1 MNIKILET
9 KLQTIFENDSF
20 AVTEK
25 NIKERILIEL
35 DFILQRI
42 AEYYETIEMIATIKL
57 GAREHIKD
65 EKYDLENLGEIIIK
79 CDNILDMLK
88 NESIYYKEKL
98 INFTEEIFIN
108 QDLYDLLKKD
118 MPSISKLLDKL
129 ILENSNSSLDNF
141 LNWFDNESNYIKIAN
156 LANGDAYQYIN
167 KLCYEYCEILK
178 PYQKLKLV
186 KNETGGVNDERT
198 GSN

>member
-1 MNIKILET
+1 MFKFFKRKIKLES
-9 KLQTIFENDSF
+9 FE
-20 AVTEK
+20 V
-25 NIKERILIEL
+25 RIIINSLKAMRNKLIENNE
-35 DFILQRI
+35 DTEYVDEIL
-42 AEYYETIEMIATIKL
+42 L
-57 GAREHIKD
+57 
-65 EKYDLENLGEIIIK
+65 KY
-79 CDNILDMLK
+79 
-88 NESIYYKEKL
+88 
-98 INFTEEIFIN
+98 
-108 QDLYDLLKKD
+108 LYDLLKKD

-156 LANGDAYQYIN
+156 LANVDAYQYIN

-186 KNETGGVNDERT
+186 KNEKGGVNDERT

>member
-9 KLQTIFENDSF
+9 KLQTIFENDLF
-20 AVTEK
+20 AV
-25 NIKERILIEL
+25 
-35 DFILQRI
+35 
-42 AEYYETIEMIATIKL
+42 
-57 GAREHIKD
+57 
-65 EKYDLENLGEIIIK
+65 
-79 CDNILDMLK
+79 
-88 NESIYYKEKL
+88 
-98 INFTEEIFIN
+98 TEEIFIN

-156 LANGDAYQYIN
+156 LANVDAYQYIN

-178 PYQKLKLV
+178 SYQKLKLV

>member
-1 MNIKILET
+1 MFKFFKRKIKLES
-9 KLQTIFENDSF
+9 FE
-20 AVTEK
+20 V
-25 NIKERILIEL
+25 RIIINSLKAMRNKLIENNE
-35 DFILQRI
+35 DTEYVDEIL
-42 AEYYETIEMIATIKL
+42 L
-57 GAREHIKD
+57 
-65 EKYDLENLGEIIIK
+65 KY
-79 CDNILDMLK
+79 
-88 NESIYYKEKL
+88 
-98 INFTEEIFIN
+98 
-108 QDLYDLLKKD
+108 LYDLLKKD

-156 LANGDAYQYIN
+156 LANVDAYQYIN

>member
-1 MNIKILET
+1 MFKFFKRKIKLES
-9 KLQTIFENDSF
+9 FE
-20 AVTEK
+20 V
-25 NIKERILIEL
+25 RIIINSLKAMRNKLIENNE
-35 DFILQRI
+35 DTEYVDEIL
-42 AEYYETIEMIATIKL
+42 L
-57 GAREHIKD
+57 
-65 EKYDLENLGEIIIK
+65 KY
-79 CDNILDMLK
+79 
-88 NESIYYKEKL
+88 
-98 INFTEEIFIN
+98 
-108 QDLYDLLKKD
+108 LYDLLKKD

-156 LANGDAYQYIN
+156 LANVDAYQYIN

-178 PYQKLKLV
+178 SYQKLKLV

>member
-9 KLQTIFENDSF
+9 KLQTIFENDLF
-20 AVTEK
+20 AVTEE

-79 CDNILDMLK
+79 CDNILDMLE

-98 INFTEEIFIN
+98 INFTEEIDHHTTEKIRRRADYEIERYVPRKVIFDFNKVSFMDSAGIG
-108 QDLYDLLKKD
+108 LLIGRYKNARAIGAKVELKNVNK
-118 MPSISKLLDKL
+118 SIYK
-129 ILENSNSSLDNF
+129 
-141 LNWFDNESNYIKIAN
+141 
-156 LANGDAYQYIN
+156 
-167 KLCYEYCEILK
+167 ILK
-178 PYQKLKLV
+178 MSGITRLIPIKEEECV
-186 KNETGGVNDERT
+186 
-198 GSN
+198 

>member
-1 MNIKILET
+1 M
-9 KLQTIFENDSF
+9 
-20 AVTEK
+20 
-25 NIKERILIEL
+25 IE
-35 DFILQRI
+35 I
-42 AEYYETIEMIATIKL
+42 A
-57 GAREHIKD
+57 
-65 EKYDLENLGEIIIK
+65 
-79 CDNILDMLK
+79 
-88 NESIYYKEKL
+88 
-98 INFTEEIFIN
+98 TEEIFIN

-156 LANGDAYQYIN
+156 LANVDAYQYIN

>member
-1 MNIKILET
+1 MKEEIKVLELDKYELGILINALNEFRN
-9 KLQTIFENDSF
+9 KM
-20 AVTEK
+20 
-25 NIKERILIEL
+25 IKEGKDTEYVDEILL
-35 DFILQRI
+35 
-42 AEYYETIEMIATIKL
+42 
-57 GAREHIKD
+57 
-65 EKYDLENLGEIIIK
+65 KY
-79 CDNILDMLK
+79 
-88 NESIYYKEKL
+88 
-98 INFTEEIFIN
+98 
-108 QDLYDLLKKD
+108 LYDLLKKD

-156 LANGDAYQYIN
+156 LANVDAYQYIN